1 MKYRLIPA
9 VLALSV
15 LFGGCAVDSGGS
27 AGLPASEE
35 SSAAP
40 AHRPEA
46 PAVELSSP
54 DGVVTPVVY
63 QGDGVYRM
71 GESQPADGAT
81 DLYDLFCLAAEEIL
95 PEGELPR
102 VNSISAPKG
111 YYVEWD
117 LSADWLERYTVDELE
132 WFGNT
137 LWMTLSWNSRD
148 IASMAFL
155 VDGQPGLLGE
165 DTWQAPPLRLLRDST
180 AADFTA
186 IRAQVPYSGLVPVAD
201 YGDAEY
207 DFMPQELQDDP
218 VALEIRR
225 LLTQTGWLGEF
236 TGPEDVDQRRM
247 ITTLIWATPSVTA
260 SPAEPDARQE
270 LIPLI
275 ADVSAQTGI
284 WEDTAFLKEHIEQS
298 ARLLFGEEMVVQHQ
312 RPWLPYIYWEE
323 QGIYTPPHMGGG
335 WSELPILLSYQA
347 AGEGY
352 TARVAYLQESMGGIR
367 DAGLVW
373 GEDRD
378 LSRPIPPEEV
388 LTYAQEQATQW
399 QVTIRREQDGRLT
412 LRSCRQV

>member
-1 MKYRLIPA
+1 MLWTA
-9 VLALSV
+9 AALP
-15 LFGGCAVDSGGS
+15 
-27 AGLPASEE
+27 GLPASEE
-35 SSAAP
+35 SSAVP

-165 DTWQAPPLRLLRDST
+165 DTWQAPPLRLLRDPT
-180 AADFTA
+180 AVDFTA

-201 YGDAEY
+201 HGDAEY

-218 VALEIRR
+218 VALEIRPAADTNR
-225 LLTQTGWLGEF
+225 LVGRVYRAGGCGSEKDDHHPDLGHSLGDRFAGRTGC
-236 TGPEDVDQRRM
+236 
-247 ITTLIWATPSVTA
+247 
-260 SPAEPDARQE
+260 PAGA
-270 LIPLI
+270 
-275 ADVSAQTGI
+275 
-284 WEDTAFLKEHIEQS
+284 DTADCRCIGS
-298 ARLLFGEEMVVQHQ
+298 
-312 RPWLPYIYWEE
+312 RPVY
-323 QGIYTPPHMGGG
+323 GRTPPF
-335 WSELPILLSYQA
+335 
-347 AGEGY
+347 
-352 TARVAYLQESMGGIR
+352 
-367 DAGLVW
+367 
-373 GEDRD
+373 
-378 LSRPIPPEEV
+378 
-388 LTYAQEQATQW
+388 
-399 QVTIRREQDGRLT
+399 
-412 LRSCRQV
+412 